1 MSFLLAQEIR
11 IETIG
16 FWTIIPFIIVLT
28 IGLALVVA
36 WVLRGPEET

>member
-16 FWTIIPFIIVLT
+16 FWTIIPFLIVLVL
-28 IGLALVVA
+28 GLVLIVR
-36 WVLRGPEET
+36 WVLSGPEET